1 MDVPWVVWGRK
12 GGNIEGEKSCSRA
25 SAVVYASEDW
35 YEAWISQFVVCGVQF
50 DWGDSCSWGMPHVS
64 WSAILVGRLSTCC
77 SNDDRHEWY
86 SSSAR
91 SSEVKELIL
100 ESVNPWKNNKVRVSW
115 RGGQGAHATRSAH
128 ATTNVYSQ
136 LWGLEDVGFHGFLRN
151 DWIPEGDGQVA
162 SGSAS
167 LPDPVVL
174 ETENRGRCSKESRV
188 SVMFLKHWVS
198 IIVTLECLSRNC
210 LQLLHNKHWKGN
222 WLQASLHTRSIL
234 GWRRVWWRAWKRWRV
249 CASQSCSQINLRG
262 TLRWYFPWDLIGNS
276 DSETMKVESARWRV
290 QEDVWFS

>member
-1 MDVPWVVWGRK
+1 
-12 GGNIEGEKSCSRA
+12 
-25 SAVVYASEDW
+25 
-35 YEAWISQFVVCGVQF
+35 
-50 DWGDSCSWGMPHVS
+50 
-64 WSAILVGRLSTCC
+64 
-77 SNDDRHEWY
+77 
-86 SSSAR
+86 
-91 SSEVKELIL
+91 
-100 ESVNPWKNNKVRVSW
+100 
-115 RGGQGAHATRSAH
+115 
-128 ATTNVYSQ
+128 
-136 LWGLEDVGFHGFLRN
+136 
-151 DWIPEGDGQVA
+151 
-162 SGSAS
+162 
-167 LPDPVVL
+167 
-174 ETENRGRCSKESRV
+174 
-188 SVMFLKHWVS
+188 VMFLKHWVS